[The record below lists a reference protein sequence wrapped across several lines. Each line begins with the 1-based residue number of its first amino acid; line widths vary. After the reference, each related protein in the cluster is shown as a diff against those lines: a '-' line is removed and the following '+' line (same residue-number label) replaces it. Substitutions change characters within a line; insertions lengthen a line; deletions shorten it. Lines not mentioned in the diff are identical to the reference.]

1 MKWFIVYIMTSFGEP
16 TEVVITR
23 TGYDSFNQC
32 QQHEFYQQDKNGADF
47 GTVNAMCV
55 QENTFSDFTQGDFE
69 DALVTDFRQLE
80 KLRVECS
87 LL

>member
-1 MKWFIVYIMTSFGEP
+1 MKWFIVYIVTSFSEP

-23 TGYDSFNQC
+23 TGYDSFSQC
-32 QQHEFYQQDKNGADF
+32 QQHEFYQQNKSR
-47 GTVNAMCV
+47 TVNAMCV
-55 QENTFSDFTQGDFE
+55 QEDTFSDFTVGDFE